1 MCSKIVVYTKRE
13 ILEITFSVHWF
24 ILKLYTWIYSTFTIC
39 TAIFTLVFFALLY
52 LQTVSPRPEFIQ
64 TLLCLKRNY
73 MRHWNLPI
81 FKFTLYTV
89 VIKDKYFPP
98 LRTVWCLSRS
108 KTYLSS
114 LIIQN
119 VDYVRNYKKIGSSSF
134 NFSLY
139 IKLLNSRISLQ
150 DNFLNILILA
160 RFATFILT

>member
-1 MCSKIVVYTKRE
+1 MCFKIVVYTKGE

-24 ILKLYTWIYSTFTIC
+24 ILKHSTFTIC

-89 VIKDKYFPP
+89 VIKDKYFPQ

-119 VDYVRNYKKIGSSSF
+119 VDYVRNYKKKSDQAALI
-134 NFSLY
+134 LVY
-139 IKLLNSRISLQ
+139 ILNCWTLAYLLIHTLQ
-150 DNFLNILILA
+150 DNFLNILILV

>member
-1 MCSKIVVYTKRE
+1 M
-13 ILEITFSVHWF
+13 F
-24 ILKLYTWIYSTFTIC
+24 I
-39 TAIFTLVFFALLY
+39 ALLY

-64 TLLCLKRNY
+64 TLLCLNKNY

-89 VIKDKYFPP
+89 VIKDKYFPA
-98 LRTVWCLSRS
+98 LLTVWCLSGS

-119 VDYVRNYKKIGSSSF
+119 VDYVRNYKQIGSSSF

-139 IKLLNSRISLQ
+139 IKLLNSRISF
-150 DNFLNILILA
+150 NSYIA
-160 RFATFILT
+160 RQFSQYSYSCKVRYLHSHINNHRKQVTV